1 MQEALLLKRIQ
12 VSEANLEDVLVDSGN
27 CLHGHGTSKYHRHF
41 QNFQITTISGR
52 QLSFGLL

>member
-12 VSEANLEDVLVDSGN
+12 VSEAILEDVLVDSGN

-41 QNFQITTISGR
+41 QNFQITTISGKW
-52 QLSFGLL
+52 